1 MLLHSI
7 GWKHC
12 QKSLPSPEKNY
23 CPNYYSQTYVTI
35 NFPDRF
41 GITAPNF
48 VCNQFF
54 RGSFFSKHPLPGSTK
69 LLQVKVQVAN
79 NNCEEIIKQEIGLK
93 VDLATQICAGGEKG
107 KTNFLN

>member
-1 MLLHSI
+1 MY
-7 GWKHC
+7 
-12 QKSLPSPEKNY
+12 E
-23 CPNYYSQTYVTI
+23 TI

-41 GITAPNF
+41 GIIAPNF
-48 VCNQFF
+48 LCNHFL
-54 RGSFFSKHPLPGSTK
+54 RGPFFSNHPLLGSTK

-107 KTNFLN
+107 KTHCLNYSAGNFCFNKGLCMI